1 MVTKQPLDIF
11 AIGGQRGGGGG
22 GIGWGRDDGH
32 RPCSPSFPSLFFLI
46 KDLRVAFFR
55 ETECRM
61 CRWDRRRPLLFTEP
75 TTDRLQSTVLF
86 IRLEEKEAGDGIV
99 SRKIKKATG
108 RRRGIFFVKYNLSC
122 VTKWNDGGTYT

>member
-61 CRWDRRRPLLFTEP
+61 CRAGTDAALYSLPNQRPTGCKALFY
-75 TTDRLQSTVLF
+75 S
-86 IRLEEKEAGDGIV
+86 
-99 SRKIKKATG
+99 
-108 RRRGIFFVKYNLSC
+108 
-122 VTKWNDGGTYT
+122 

>member
-22 GIGWGRDDGH
+22 GIGVGTGR
-32 RPCSPSFPSLFFLI
+32 RPPAMQPFFPLPFFLI

-108 RRRGIFFVKYNLSC
+108 RRRGIFFVKHNLSN
-122 VTKWNDGGTYT
+122 VTRWKERGTYT